1 MGIRYEIC
9 YHYDSTENTTQQIAA
24 THLLTQNKVCVMKK
38 QCRIN
43 IRLSDIQYRE
53 VDRRATYAGL
63 PTAEYIR
70 SLIQRDISTNT
81 DEVIRRLA
89 RMIIFSSVA
98 MRHLYTRIDH
108 EGELRVVKQEADQL
122 IAKLGVV
129 NTDD

>member
-1 MGIRYEIC
+1 
-9 YHYDSTENTTQQIAA
+9 
-24 THLLTQNKVCVMKK
+24 MKK

-43 IRLSDIQYRE
+43 LRLSDIQYRE

-63 PTAEYIR
+63 PTSEYIR

-98 MRHLYTRIDH
+98 IREIYMKIGQEDDLSI
-108 EGELRVVKQEADQL
+108 VKQKVDQL
-122 IAKLGVV
+122 IADLGIV
-129 NTDD
+129 NEDD